1 MASLF
6 PPARIVAAIAP
17 RRCRRLC
24 DDCPITGRQKTIR
37 PPGQTSPAIPGVPRV
52 VPYLSTR
59 DVYTSRRSTRRPEMK
74 PLGQVL
80 TIGALLL
87 TFAGCDD
94 DNNNPGTIN
103 VRVMQD

>member
-1 MASLF
+1 
-6 PPARIVAAIAP
+6 
-17 RRCRRLC
+17 
-24 DDCPITGRQKTIR
+24 
-37 PPGQTSPAIPGVPRV
+37 
-52 VPYLSTR
+52 
-59 DVYTSRRSTRRPEMK
+59 MK

-103 VRVMQD
+103 VRVMQDGGLPDALPNADGAVDGAVPRCRAFGQLGVHCFPLQ